1 MASKF
6 NIKII
11 GLKTVNKYLN
21 SRPPII
27 KRDIGEAM
35 SKISLFMEGEVKESI
50 AGHKAEPTSV
60 DTGQFL
66 ATVTSTSNQESAT
79 ISSPMGYS
87 GYLEVGTS
95 RISARHHFMN
105 SLTRNKTKIR
115 NYIQKEIKT
124 SL

>member
-11 GLKTVNKYLN
+11 GLKTANKYLN

-66 ATVTSTSNQESAT
+66 SSVASTNNETSAT
-79 ISSPMGYS
+79 ITSNATYS
-87 GYLEVGTS
+87 GYLEHGTS
-95 RISARHHFMN
+95 KLPARHHFMN
-105 SLTRNKTKIR
+105 SLTRNKPKIR